1 MCINGV
7 SYKLW
12 ASMTCLEPDEN
23 ISGAG
28 PDGRQYLMGNILG
41 MYRPVRNQLDAE
53 QAASAVDLKQELSRK
68 QRTIERFCPTCFVLL
83 GPLYSLYEAREK
95 WESSHYVLAMNRHDR
110 IP

>member
-1 MCINGV
+1 
-7 SYKLW
+7 
-12 ASMTCLEPDEN
+12 MTCLEPDEN

-83 GPLYSLYEAREK
+83 GPLYSLDEAREK